1 MTDNTLSAK
10 HSIAVYVGLWLFLL
24 SIAFHDK
31 PLLFYPLIGGAA
43 LAVFSVLGSFVFQQ
57 YRCYLYAKKAIM
69 YGANMINYCIAAKT
83 LENMLEKADT
93 DNVLL
98 LYKEYL
104 PRVHRDYIEAKLK
117 KLQYYNSCAQHCL
130 ERQKFYMNLMIYE
143 GMDREIVLFDT
154 MSAAGILADH
164 SPGVI
169 KLRMAPSGWL
179 SIDDFV
185 KSIRKVEG

>member
-10 HSIAVYVGLWLFLL
+10 HSIKVYVGLWLFVLA
-24 SIAFHDK
+24 IAFHDK
-31 PLLFYPLIGGAA
+31 PLFFYPLIGGAA
-43 LAVFSVLGSFVFQQ
+43 IAVFSVLGSFILQH

-69 YGANMINYCIAAKT
+69 YGANMINYCIAAKM
-83 LENMLEKADT
+83 LENTLEKAAT
-93 DNVLL
+93 DNILL
-98 LYKEYL
+98 LFKE
-104 PRVHRDYIEAKLK
+104 HRPSVYSDHIEDKRK

-130 ERQKFYMNLMIYE
+130 ERQKFYINLMIYE
-143 GMDREIVLFDT
+143 GMDREIAMFDT

>member
-24 SIAFHDK
+24 AIAFYDK
-31 PLLFYPLIGGAA
+31 PMFFYPLIGGAA

-69 YGANMINYCIAAKT
+69 YGANMINYCIAAKM
-83 LENMLEKADT
+83 LEKILEKADT

-98 LYKEYL
+98 FYKAYL
-104 PRVHRDYIEAKLK
+104 PRVHRDYIEAERD
-117 KLQYYNSCAQHCL
+117 KLQYYKSCEKHCL
-130 ERQKFYMNLMIYE
+130 KRQKFYMNLMIYE
-143 GMDREIVLFDT
+143 GMDREIVLSDI

-164 SPGVI
+164 NPEVI
-169 KLRMAPSGWL
+169 KLRRTPSDWFN
-179 SIDDFV
+179 IDEFV